1 MSAATVLAIAIPII
15 VLIAAIGVISAARRR
30 DTSDATGSLSRE
42 RVAATAAS
50 RPRCPSR
57 RPS

>member
-42 RVAATAAS
+42 TR
-50 RPRCPSR
+50 RRDRGEPSTLPEPP
-57 RPS
+57 PS